1 MIGHICPQLTL
12 LETLSNTVINT
23 FMQNKANFV
32 CNVTDC
38 GLVRPTFGVICAHT
52 LCTTMK
58 GSKNWLIFLPLVL
71 GCYY

>member
-12 LETLSNTVINT
+12 LETLSN
-23 FMQNKANFV
+23 NFV

-38 GLVRPTFGVICAHT
+38 GLVRPTFGVIYAHT